1 MMRSYVR
8 WVAEHV
14 DGLLLLLQGCWWLVL
29 LAGEGGRG
37 RRHLRG
43 RGYYCIEAS
52 SSETAPSKIVS
63 IRCRGGAGAAAA
75 AELIEERS
83 PRRCPAKEA
92 RRVPVLL
99 VLLIGI
105 APKEILLLLLL
116 GRPITKE

>member
-1 MMRSYVR
+1 MMMRSYVR

-14 DGLLLLLQGCWWLVL
+14 DGRLLHGGCWWLLL
-29 LAGEGGRG
+29 LAGEGRG

-43 RGYYCIEAS
+43 RGNCIEA
-52 SSETAPSKIVS
+52 SSETAPSKIT
-63 IRCRGGAGAAAA
+63 IRRRGGAAA

-99 VLLIGI
+99 VLLLLIGI
-105 APKEILLLLLL
+105 APKEILLL